1 MMTNSSLY
9 KINSSTQLN
18 VFSSGTPNSSPALIF
33 LHFWG
38 GSSSTYAPLITLLSS
53 NYYCLALDFRGWG
66 SSTGPQDPDAYH
78 ITDLSNDIFSLIP
91 EFLPPSHPFI
101 LIGHSMGGKVAM
113 HLSSTIES
121 LSPTK
126 SFPRLQALILLAP
139 APPTPLILSEEMTK
153 QQLTAY
159 DSIEAATFVIAH
171 VLSSSPLSE
180 HVVNSLATNAL
191 AGNQYAKSAWP
202 KYGIQENILEEA
214 RNIALPTLVFA
225 GGDDRVETLER
236 VKETLCNLS
245 GVAEERKS
253 LIILDGIGHLMMLE
267 APDMLSH
274 EIERFV
280 DGIVHVV
287 GQIKD

>member
-1 MMTNSSLY
+1 MMTSSRLY
-9 KINSSTQLN
+9 EINSSTQLN
-18 VFSSGTPNSSPALIF
+18 VFSSGTLNSSPALVF

-38 GSSSTYAPLITLLSS
+38 GSSSTYAPLVTLLSP

-78 ITDLSNDIFSLIP
+78 ITDLSSDIFTLIP
-91 EFLPPSHPFI
+91 ETLPPNHPFV

-139 APPTPLILSEEMTK
+139 APPTPLILPEEMAK

-171 VLSSSPLSE
+171 VLSSSPLPE
-180 HVVNSLATNAL
+180 NVVSSLAANAL
-191 AGNQYAKSAWP
+191 AGNQYAKAAWP
-202 KYGIQENILEEA
+202 KYGMQENILEEA
-214 RNIALPTLVFA
+214 RNITLPTLVFA
-225 GGDDRVETLER
+225 GGDDKVETVER
-236 VKETLCNLS
+236 LRETFRNLS
-245 GVAEERKS
+245 RVAEERKS
-253 LIILDGIGHLMMLE
+253 LMVLEGIGHLMMLE
-267 APDMLSH
+267 APEKLSR
-274 EIERFV
+274 EIQGFV
-280 DGIVHVV
+280 DGVMHVV
-287 GQIKD
+287 SQIKD